1 VGIYFRGSSGRVENC
16 RVEGFAGTNQLT
28 SNNGWGIKVA
38 NFSAAAPLINVQVL
52 NCTFADDKRAIGFTG
67 DENAATVLR
76 TTFTLQDNT
85 ITGIGS
91 TESGYQIGILIGAGA
106 SGEVRHNRIT
116 DHYHTTSGTTNSLG
130 VFAND
135 FVDIIDR
142 ALVALQPV
150 RCVNNTFVSN
160 QVALASFAS
169 STSQVVD
176 NSFQGSGQ
184 GSRFDVG
191 IAVSGDQV
199 NVATNHFSNLRRG
212 VILFGND
219 PDFGTM
225 FGTATN
231 PQLVGNRFCE
241 VTTPIDIEPLVSGV
255 RQQGTLLCPFPPPT
269 LAIGAA
275 VILSWPSNDEGW
287 ILEAASASRG
297 PWTPTN
303 EIPTQQGGQ
312 NVVAVYTD
320 ANHRFFRLQ
329 HP

>member
-1 VGIYFRGSSGRVENC
+1 M
-16 RVEGFAGTNQLT
+16 
-28 SNNGWGIKVA
+28 
-38 NFSAAAPLINVQVL
+38 
-52 NCTFADDKRAIGFTG
+52 
-67 DENAATVLR
+67 
-76 TTFTLQDNT
+76 
-85 ITGIGS
+85 IGS
-91 TESGYQIGILIGAGA
+91 GA
-106 SGEVRHNRIT
+106 SGEARHNRIT
-116 DHYHTTSGTTNSLG
+116 DHYFTTSGTTNSLG
-130 VFAND
+130 VYAND
-135 FVDIIDR
+135 FLDVIDR

-150 RCVNNTFVSN
+150 RYLNNTFVSN

-169 STSQVVD
+169 STSQFVD

-191 IAVSGDQV
+191 IAVSGDQI
-199 NVATNHFSNLRRG
+199 NVATNHFSNLSRG

-255 RQQGTLLCPFPPPT
+255 SQQGTQMCPFPPPT

-287 ILEAASASRG
+287 ILEAASAAGG

-303 EIPTQQGGQ
+303 EVPTQQGGQ
-312 NVVAVYTD
+312 NVVAVFTD
-320 ANHRFFRLQ
+320 ANHRIFRLQ
-329 HP
+329 QP